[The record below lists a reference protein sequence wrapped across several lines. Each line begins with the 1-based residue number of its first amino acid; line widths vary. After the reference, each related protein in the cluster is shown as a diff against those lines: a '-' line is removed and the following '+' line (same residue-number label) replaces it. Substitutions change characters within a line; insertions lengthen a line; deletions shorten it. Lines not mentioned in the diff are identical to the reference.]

1 MCFAFPGRLLMGYKV
16 LTLLGLKFSFP
27 SLLQS
32 AFVSSFL
39 RESHP
44 ALQGQDNS
52 NTRQRETV
60 VLLNFII
67 VSCHDFTAK
76 WVIFVLITSQL
87 LESVIKW
94 ETQLSLKNKSS
105 AFVGVE
111 KDFENVV
118 TWCELYPRGLRAKK
132 QSSKLKK
139 QNKTENKTFILLQFY
154 HLTLLKNLIIF
165 LVIALW
171 FSATRTDNPAD
182 QKTTYSLERVLI
194 RILCEHL
201 CRF

>member
-1 MCFAFPGRLLMGYKV
+1 MGYTV

-39 RESHP
+39 RESHS
-44 ALQGQDNS
+44 ALKGQDSS
-52 NTRQRETV
+52 NTRRRDTV

-67 VSCHDFTAK
+67 VSSHDFTAK
-76 WVIFVLITSQL
+76 WVILVLITSQL

-94 ETQLSLKNKSS
+94 ESQLSLKNKSS

-111 KDFENVV
+111 KEFENVV
-118 TWCELYPRGLRAKK
+118 MWCELYPRGLKAEK
-132 QSSKLKK
+132 QSSKLKTK
-139 QNKTENKTFILLQFY
+139 QNNNTFILLQFY
-154 HLTLLKNLIIF
+154 HLALLKPLIIF

-171 FSATRTDNPAD
+171 FSAT
-182 QKTTYSLERVLI
+182 
-194 RILCEHL
+194 
-201 CRF
+201 